1 MEKNIEI
8 TYKIEE
14 FKNCSNIQY
23 HSYFTALDEALELN
37 IADSFCDIGTKVGHL
52 LYFIKKK
59 YPKIDI
65 KGYDYFQWSKEFADK
80 LISEHI
86 DIVDLSKP
94 LKNFK
99 TYNLV
104 NCTEVGEHIPREF
117 EDIFLDNI
125 CRLSN
130 DILLLSWSNEKAPQH
145 FNPQKKIYIVNKILK
160 KGFQEWTEKSHDLK
174 FFLKEKK
181 IHEIFPWW
189 YDNIMVFK
197 KKKFLNSHSKWFIQ
211 GCSNNNIIKGLKYSY
226 LGAPLQKQLVNLRD
240 KIYLNVAN
248 KTSLS
253 IMRLGDGDAYFM
265 HAFPIGSAKP
275 GNRATKF
282 EYFEKDN
289 LKDFRRGIYKADI
302 LTTEINYFTN
312 GSLYVSLLLEVFYNF
327 FPNFHKSEFQKNW
340 KFNRF
345 FFYIFKVSSEVFSY
359 YVVRLIFSPI
369 FFFLK
374 KKLNVNKNFPLIS
387 INSKINTEAIYSL
400 VSSRL
405 IFRMYPKNEILLV
418 GQEEKINAIKLL
430 LNHQKYR
437 DYLGIS
443 GFSGFVGIPKIG
455 AADYEDQILKDI
467 EEAEK
472 LSSPKVILVGM
483 GSAKL
488 YVIPRIRFFSDAV
501 VIDVGAG
508 IDALAGVISQNRP
521 YFADWINFKS
531 NNIDYLNMDLMD
543 LKNPERE
550 SDKYNKV
557 ILNN

>member
-1 MEKNIEI
+1 MEKNIEA
-8 TYKIEE
+8 TYKKEE

-23 HSYFTALDEALELN
+23 HSYFTALDEAFELK
-37 IADSFCDIGTKVGHL
+37 IADSFCDVGIKVGHL

-80 LISEHI
+80 LISEYI
-86 DIVDLSKP
+86 DVVDLSKP

-117 EDIFLDNI
+117 EDIFIDNI

-145 FNPQKKIYIVNKILK
+145 FNPRERIHIVNKILE
-160 KGFQEWTEKSHDLK
+160 KGFQEWPEKLHDLK
-174 FFLKEKK
+174 FFLKEKN

-189 YDNIMVFK
+189 RDNILVFK
-197 KKKFLNSHSKWFIQ
+197 KKKFLDSHSKWFIQ
-211 GCSNNNIIKGLKYSY
+211 GCNNNNIIKGLKFSY
-226 LGAPLQKQLVNLRD
+226 LGASLYKQLVNLRD

-289 LKDFRRGIYKADI
+289 LKDFRRGIYRVDI

-312 GSLYVSLLLEVFYNF
+312 GSLCVSLLLEFFYKF

-345 FFYIFKVSSEVFSY
+345 FFYIFKFSSEVFSL
-359 YVVRLIFSPI
+359 YVARLIFSPI

-374 KKLNVNKNFPLIS
+374 KKLNVNKNFPL
-387 INSKINTEAIYSL
+387 
-400 VSSRL
+400 
-405 IFRMYPKNEILLV
+405 F
-418 GQEEKINAIKLL
+418 
-430 LNHQKYR
+430 
-437 DYLGIS
+437 
-443 GFSGFVGIPKIG
+443 
-455 AADYEDQILKDI
+455 
-467 EEAEK
+467 
-472 LSSPKVILVGM
+472 
-483 GSAKL
+483 
-488 YVIPRIRFFSDAV
+488 
-501 VIDVGAG
+501 
-508 IDALAGVISQNRP
+508 
-521 YFADWINFKS
+521 
-531 NNIDYLNMDLMD
+531 
-543 LKNPERE
+543 
-550 SDKYNKV
+550 
-557 ILNN
+557 